1 MEERNNVTIASGGC
15 ICPRHG
21 FVAGAVREQQDP
33 APCGCA
39 WVWDE
44 RTGLL
49 EAVPSWKANT
59 VSKCRCLHCNYKW
72 LPRTTQ
78 RPGVCPRC
86 KSYNW
91 DKEPQ
96 RRGKERTMTTDH
108 YTIDPTKLTAITASV
123 QASRPMTE
131 AQVRDFVLADWPEG
145 AEHQQWLDS
154 APVSEIA
161 DWVVTGN
168 LEQFLATP
176 GAYHE
181 AWARIWDD
189 IDGEY
194 LSGTIESVPDDQ
206 TFVVRAVPSGRLW
219 VCRHDLYGEVLEAEV
234 IAGQQ

>member
-1 MEERNNVTIASGGC
+1 MEERNNVTATSGGC

-59 VSKCRCLHCNYKW
+59 VSKCRCLHCNYEW

-96 RRGKERTMTTDH
+96 RK
-108 YTIDPTKLTAITASV
+108 TAK
-123 QASRPMTE
+123 
-131 AQVRDFVLADWPEG
+131 
-145 AEHQQWLDS
+145 
-154 APVSEIA
+154 
-161 DWVVTGN
+161 
-168 LEQFLATP
+168 
-176 GAYHE
+176 GAYH
-181 AWARIWDD
+181 
-189 IDGEY
+189 
-194 LSGTIESVPDDQ
+194 P
-206 TFVVRAVPSGRLW
+206 
-219 VCRHDLYGEVLEAEV
+219 
-234 IAGQQ
+234 